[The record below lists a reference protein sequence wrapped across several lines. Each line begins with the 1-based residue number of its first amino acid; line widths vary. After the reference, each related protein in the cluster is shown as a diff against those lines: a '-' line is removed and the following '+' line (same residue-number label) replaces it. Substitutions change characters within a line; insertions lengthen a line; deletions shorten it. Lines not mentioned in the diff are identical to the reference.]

1 MKHKVYIPEGLFRWI
16 EDAKCNCDDNNS
28 EWCREKERLMKMIKS
43 VYDANETI
51 TDEEE
56 ERSCQ
61 KVYEQNLRL
70 KSWIRA
76 VSGIDS
82 SFLVD
87 HIQEIE
93 SRLIRKSAE

>member
-1 MKHKVYIPEGLFRWI
+1 MKHRVYIPEGLFQWI
-16 EDAKCNCDDNNS
+16 EDAKCGCDDRNS
-28 EWCREKERLMKMIKS
+28 EWCREKGRLLEKLKS
-43 VYDANETI
+43 VYDNNNTI
-51 TDEEE
+51 TDKEE

-82 SFLVD
+82 EFLLD
-87 HIQEIE
+87 HIKEIE
-93 SRLIRKSAE
+93 GGLTKP

>member
-1 MKHKVYIPEGLFRWI
+1 MKHRVYIPEGLFQWI
-16 EDAKCNCDDNNS
+16 DDAKCGCEDRNS
-28 EWCREKERLMKMIKS
+28 DWCREKNRLLEKLKS
-43 VYDANETI
+43 VYDQNKTI

-76 VSGIDS
+76 ISGSSS

-87 HIQEIE
+87 HIKEIE
-93 SRLIRKSAE
+93 SRIKDR

>member
-1 MKHKVYIPEGLFRWI
+1 MQHKVYIPDGLFKWI
-16 EDAKCNCDDNNS
+16 DDAKCACDDRNS
-28 EWCREKERLMKMIKS
+28 EWCQEKNRLLEKLKS
-43 VYDANETI
+43 VYDQNNTI

-61 KVYEQNLRL
+61 KIYEQNLRL
-70 KSWIRA
+70 KTWIRA

-87 HIQEIE
+87 HIKEIE
-93 SRLIRKSAE
+93 TRLIKH

>member
-1 MKHKVYIPEGLFRWI
+1 
-16 EDAKCNCDDNNS
+16 
-28 EWCREKERLMKMIKS
+28 MKMIKS